1 MPRSRTGFRF
11 LAELSLVQGD
21 FADGTVNAGL
31 LKQVMARGLR
41 CAAGCINTGASYMND
56 QIVIPDCEEI
66 ATMSSPRL
74 QRERLRLRNEV
85 SFARSDAL
93 GGGPSA
99 DEMLRALRAALKAIE
114 ARLLQLGNG
123 TESTLGVC

>member
-1 MPRSRTGFRF
+1 
-11 LAELSLVQGD
+11 
-21 FADGTVNAGL
+21 
-31 LKQVMARGLR
+31 
-41 CAAGCINTGASYMND
+41 MND